1 MEYVNKQ
8 EIKEKL
14 QRLIDA
20 RKNKPCNRQALVEAQ
35 AFNYCIAI
43 VDSLEVHETDNDI

>member
-14 QRLIDA
+14 ERLINA
-20 RKNKPCNRQALVEAQ
+20 RKNKPCNRQALVESQ
-35 AFNYCIAI
+35 AFRYCIAI
-43 VDSLEVHETDNDI
+43 VDSLEVYETDNDI